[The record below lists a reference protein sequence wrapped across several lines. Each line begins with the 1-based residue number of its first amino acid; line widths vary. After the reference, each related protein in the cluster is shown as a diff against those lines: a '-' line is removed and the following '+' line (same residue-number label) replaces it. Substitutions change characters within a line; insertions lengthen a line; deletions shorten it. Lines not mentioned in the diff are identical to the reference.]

1 MSADLAGRKEV
12 IMERVMLN
20 MENKES
26 EKTILKKWTKV
37 NGNDNGNNGNGDS
50 SFQPSTIVYKT
61 IKASDRLTF
70 SIGDTWTEIIDGIV
84 CFYKVLSLEYII
96 IPSGKFR
103 CFKVS
108 EEIEGGIRNNYWFA
122 SSVGLV
128 KWEVGEI
135 KGVLQDCSL

>member
-20 MENKES
+20 MKNKES

-37 NGNDNGNNGNGDS
+37 NGNGNIGDGDS
-50 SFQPSTIVYKT
+50 SFQPSTIVYET